1 MSDGL
6 INSKHKMKRGAE
18 KSCFN
23 PNFKLRRC
31 AACENQCL
39 IDREIKQE
47 TEAIYRKNYLQIK
60 IRV

>member
-6 INSKHKMKRGAE
+6 INSKHKVKRGAE

-31 AACENQCL
+31 AACENHCL

-47 TEAIYRKNYLQIK
+47 TEAILR
-60 IRV
+60 